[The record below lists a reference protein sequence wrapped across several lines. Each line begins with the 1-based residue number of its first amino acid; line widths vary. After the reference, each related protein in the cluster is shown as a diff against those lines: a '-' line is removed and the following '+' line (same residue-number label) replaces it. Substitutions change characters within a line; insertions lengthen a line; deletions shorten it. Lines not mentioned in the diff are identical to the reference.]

1 MAGRSA
7 ALRCNCRDSRTGA
20 CTAAADRAAQSGRP
34 TRHATGTRVRHT
46 ATHSRRKDALS
57 YPRTLCAL
65 YPVAGLNADNSTA
78 PVEQDRGGLAS
89 SAGSLRPRL
98 RDECLERQ
106 HVAPAD
112 MPLTLTNVALPPKT
126 DMACCKAE
134 RGNSVD
140 GCMLAKTRA
149 VSVALATSVLR
160 AVPIA
165 RLRDLRQS
173 PLSSTYSVTLPN
185 SRCFILNGHD
195 SASAAAQSART
206 KRAGHV
212 ARMSSRVA
220 ITRVSRGCHRVT

>member
-1 MAGRSA
+1 MRRRRAPLSSYALCPLPGRRIECRQQHSSCGAG
-7 ALRCNCRDSRTGA
+7 CF
-20 CTAAADRAAQSGRP
+20 
-34 TRHATGTRVRHT
+34 
-46 ATHSRRKDALS
+46 
-57 YPRTLCAL
+57 
-65 YPVAGLNADNSTA
+65 
-78 PVEQDRGGLAS
+78 

-126 DMACCKAE
+126 VMACCKAE